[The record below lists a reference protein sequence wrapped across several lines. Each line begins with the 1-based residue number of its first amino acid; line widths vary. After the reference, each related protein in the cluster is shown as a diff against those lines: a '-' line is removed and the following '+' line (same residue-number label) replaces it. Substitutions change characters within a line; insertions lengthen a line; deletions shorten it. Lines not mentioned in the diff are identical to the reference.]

1 MKTTRSFIF
10 PFLLIAAF
18 GFFLSSCKKDRQG
31 DPSGDSASMQQLSK
45 DEIQM
50 EMASDEALN
59 DVEVMLSGGST
70 KSTTF
75 WPCNATIDST
85 GVVNDTITFY
95 ITYAGKNCSETLERY
110 GQVEVKKRVG
120 EHWVQQGATV
130 IVKLIN
136 FRVTVV
142 FTGKSVTLNGTKTF
156 KNVSGGHIWQ
166 LWMGVNSIVHR
177 VSGWVQ
183 ATFDDNTTRIW
194 NVARQRTFTL
204 EAHQK
209 LVMTIDG
216 FGTADEYSNLVI
228 WGTNRAGEN
237 FYTQIT
243 QSVVHKQ
250 RCHMDP
256 CSGVKIHQIPAME
269 KSASITFGFNDNNEP
284 IQGDECPTRFR
295 IDWVKGS
302 HSGTI
307 YLPLH

>member
-1 MKTTRSFIF
+1 MKTNRSFLF
-10 PFLLIAAF
+10 PFLIVLVL
-18 GFFLSSCKKDRQG
+18 GLSLSACKKDKQN

-45 DEIQM
+45 DELQM
-50 EMASDEALN
+50 EVASDEALN

-70 KSTTF
+70 KSTML

-85 GVVNDTITFY
+85 GVNNDTITFY
-95 ITYAGKNCSETLERY
+95 ITYDGKNCLGNLERH
-110 GQVEVKKRVG
+110 GKVEVKKRVG
-120 EHWVQQGATV
+120 EHWVDPGATV

-136 FRVTVV
+136 FKVTVV
-142 FTGKSVTLNGTKTF
+142 YTGKSVTLNGTKTF
-156 KNVSGGHIWQ
+156 VNVSGGHIWQ
-166 LWMGVNSIVHR
+166 LWINLTSVVHR
-177 VSGWVQ
+177 VHGSVQ

-204 EAHQK
+204 ENHK

-216 FGTADEYSNLVI
+216 FGTEGEYSNLVI
-228 WGTNRAGEN
+228 WGTNRMGEN

-250 RCHMDP
+250 RCNMDP
-256 CSGVKIHQIPAME
+256 VSGIKIHRIPSME
-269 KSASITFGFNDNNEP
+269 KSATITFGYNDNNEP

-295 IDWVKGS
+295 VDWVKGS

-307 YLPLH
+307 YLELH

>member
-1 MKTTRSFIF
+1 M
-10 PFLLIAAF
+10 IAAF
-18 GFFLSSCKKDRQG
+18 GFFLSSCKKDKPN

-50 EMASDEALN
+50 EMASDEAMN
-59 DVEVMLSGGST
+59 DAEIILSGGSL
-70 KSTTF
+70 KSTTL

-95 ITYAGKNCSETLERY
+95 ITYSGKNCLGNLERY
-110 GQVEVKKRVG
+110 GQVEVKRRVG
-120 EHWVQQGATV
+120 EHWVQPGATV
-130 IVKLIN
+130 TIKLIN

-142 FTGKSVTLNGTKTF
+142 YTGKSITLNGTKIF

-166 LWMGVNSIVHR
+166 LFMGVPAIVHR
-177 VSGWVQ
+177 VYGSVQ

-204 EAHQK
+204 DAQQK
-209 LVMTIDG
+209 FVMTIDG
-216 FGTADEYSNLVI
+216 FGNADEYSNLVI

-243 QSVVHKQ
+243 QSIVHKQ
-250 RCHMDP
+250 RCNMDP
-256 CSGVKIHQIPAME
+256 CSGIKIHQIPSME
-269 KSASITFGFNDNNEP
+269 KSATITFGYNDQKEP

-295 IDWVKGS
+295 VDWVKGS

-307 YLPLH
+307 YLELH

>member
-1 MKTTRSFIF
+1 M
-10 PFLLIAAF
+10 IAAF
-18 GFFLSSCKKDRQG
+18 GFFLSSCKKDKPN

-50 EMASDEALN
+50 EMASDEAMN
-59 DVEVMLSGGST
+59 DAEIILSGGSL
-70 KSTTF
+70 KSTTL

-95 ITYAGKNCSETLERY
+95 ITYSGKNCLGNLERY
-110 GQVEVKKRVG
+110 GQVEVKRRVG
-120 EHWVQQGATV
+120 EHWVQPGATV
-130 IVKLIN
+130 TIKLIN

-142 FTGKSVTLNGTKTF
+142 YTGKSITLNGTKIF

-166 LWMGVNSIVHR
+166 LFMGVPAIVHR
-177 VSGWVQ
+177 VYGSVQ

-204 EAHQK
+204 DAQQK
-209 LVMTIDG
+209 FVMTIDG
-216 FGTADEYSNLVI
+216 FGNADEYSNLVI

-243 QSVVHKQ
+243 QSIVHKQ
-250 RCHMDP
+250 RCNMDP
-256 CSGVKIHQIPAME
+256 CSGIKIHQIPSME
-269 KSASITFGFNDNNEP
+269 KSATITFGYNDQNEP

-295 IDWVKGS
+295 VDWVKGS

-307 YLPLH
+307 YLELH